1 MRPGG
6 ACAVELAG
14 EQDQIEAIDL
24 GDISLWVN
32 GPPHQ
37 VFDRLRREA
46 PLHWS
51 EMAGWENETG
61 FWSITRAEDVHA
73 VSRDWESFSSERGGI
88 LAADHSVPIEF
99 QNAMFI
105 GMDPPRHD
113 RIKGLFQRGFTPKR
127 IADHEHQIRSIT
139 NRYLDELEGRDEFDL
154 VADVAQPIVGRVI
167 GSFLGTPEEDDAAWA
182 DFANR
187 GLALGDDD
195 LQPEGENTVL
205 ELIEQGIMRVIQM
218 AAERRDHPTDDLT
231 SLLVHAEIDG
241 ERLEDYEIASG
252 FALLVSAGNDSTKAT
267 YSSGM
272 LALLQDPVQ
281 MQRLVNDPDL
291 IPGAVE
297 EFLRMFP
304 AFAHFRRTATRD
316 IEMHGKTIREGDK
329 VILWYAASNRD
340 EDRFSCPHQMDI
352 ERNPDHQAFGAGGR
366 HFCLG
371 TALARLELGILF
383 AETLKRYPNLE
394 LAEQPEA
401 VRSLFANQP
410 RSVRVRVNR

>member
-1 MRPGG
+1 M
-6 ACAVELAG
+6 ATSDAVGVRVE
-14 EQDQIEAIDL
+14 EIDL
-24 GDISLWVN
+24 GNMDLWVD
-32 GPPHQ
+32 GPPHAI
-37 VFDRLRREA
+37 FERLRNEA
-46 PLHWS
+46 PVHWS
-51 EMAGWENETG
+51 PMATWEGETG

-73 VSRDWESFSSERGGI
+73 VSRDWQTFSSERGGI
-88 LAADHSVPIEF
+88 VAADHSIPIEF

-113 RIKGLFQRGFTPKR
+113 RIKALFQRGFTPKR
-127 IADHEHQIRSIT
+127 IADHEGEIRAIT
-139 NRYLDELEGRDEFDL
+139 VKVLDGLEGRTEFDL
-154 VADVAQPIVGRVI
+154 VADVAQPVVGRVI

-195 LQPEGENTVL
+195 LQPEGEGTVL
-205 ELIEQGIMRVIQM
+205 ELIQGGIMRVIAM
-218 AAERRDHPTDDLT
+218 AAERRENPTDDLT

-252 FALLVSAGNDSTKAT
+252 FALLVAAGNDSTKAT

-272 LALLQDPVQ
+272 LALLRDPQQ
-281 MQRLVNDPDL
+281 MQQLVRDPEL
-291 IPGAVE
+291 IPTAVE

-304 AFAHFRRTATRD
+304 AFAHFRRTAMRD
-316 IEMHGKTIREGDK
+316 VELHGKTIREGDK
-329 VILWYAASNRD
+329 VLLWYAASNRD
-340 EDRFSCPHQMDI
+340 ERVFECPHQMQI

-383 AETLKRYPNLE
+383 EETLKRFPNLE
-394 LAEQPEA
+394 LSAEPEA

-410 RSVRVRVNR
+410 RSVPVRVAA